1 MKNRVLL
8 GLLALVLVAT
18 TLVTFYNFASSP
30 TDENIFTDSPGKFLF
45 TAPLPLSPDSGNIEE
60 GDILAEINGVHSKGK
75 TLGEARYLFEESLKD
90 SVVTLGVNQTKR
102 RSYGKYRVR
111 SEVLRQAS
119 LEPID
124 STVIVVSVAPGGASD
139 RAGMLPGDIIERID
153 RQKFSNAQEADRILR
168 RASSG
173 GSYTYE
179 VLRGKDRLI
188 LNVVLAGFGFPLANL
203 IFSLAGLVY
212 IGIGAFIAIR
222 RPELKAA
229 RLLGLGFMLTGFVVA
244 VWTIRRDPDPTFFVT
259 LRAAGMAVALF
270 FGIAVSWHS
279 GIYFPGER
287 KELISRRWIT
297 RIDYGLAFLLTVIA
311 VFLGSQGQL
320 EGAKGIILLTLMIL
334 FPMAYNIFIRIRF
347 RRFRT
352 PEYVSQREIIKWT
365 GITVGAL
372 CSIGTILT
380 VQVFGAGQIGFIGL
394 AIVLIPLAHLYTIGR
409 YRLLDMNLRIRRN
422 IQYSLVSVGWGVVC
436 TVVAVGILSLL
447 LSLHV
452 RLPEVSL
459 HGTSIEVR
467 DPGSPG
473 TAGGP
478 TERFLFIVL
487 AVGIWYVLWRLRK
500 AGQRGIDKLYYR
512 TQYDYRRALSE
523 LSEMLATKLSMADL
537 GRAIVE
543 KIVQLMQL
551 KRAGVFFFRDESVC
565 CCREAFGIEAGA
577 WQRFCMRDEKALAG
591 AVQQFTGEFTVD
603 YLPEPLKSDFR
614 ELDFRYIVPIRS
626 KEHLIGAIVL
636 GEKLSEAT
644 FSQEDLEFLSAA
656 ARQASVSIENAFLYE
671 ELAEQER
678 MKHEL
683 EIARRIQLASLPQR
697 TPVVEGLEVAGQ
709 SRPAMEVGG
718 DFFDYLN
725 GSGEGVTVIVG
736 DVSGK
741 GTSAALYMS
750 KVQGILRSLHDYTR
764 SPAELFIRANRLLIA
779 DLERSSFITAL
790 GAAFD
795 ARTRN
800 AVVARAGHLPLYRY
814 RPKDGTVEKI
824 TTKGLG
830 LGLDN
835 GSIFAAELEERIVPY
850 DPGDVMAFVT
860 DGIIEARNEKG
871 DEFGEE
877 RLMEEMKCHAALA
890 ADEIRS
896 RILERVSAFAGLVP
910 QHDDQTLV
918 VVKVR

>member
-1 MKNRVLL
+1 M
-8 GLLALVLVAT
+8 
-18 TLVTFYNFASSP
+18 
-30 TDENIFTDSPGKFLF
+30 
-45 TAPLPLSPDSGNIEE
+45 
-60 GDILAEINGVHSKGK
+60 
-75 TLGEARYLFEESLKD
+75 
-90 SVVTLGVNQTKR
+90 
-102 RSYGKYRVR
+102 
-111 SEVLRQAS
+111 
-119 LEPID
+119 
-124 STVIVVSVAPGGASD
+124 
-139 RAGMLPGDIIERID
+139 
-153 RQKFSNAQEADRILR
+153 
-168 RASSG
+168 
-173 GSYTYE
+173 
-179 VLRGKDRLI
+179 
-188 LNVVLAGFGFPLANL
+188 
-203 IFSLAGLVY
+203 
-212 IGIGAFIAIR
+212 
-222 RPELKAA
+222 
-229 RLLGLGFMLTGFVVA
+229 
-244 VWTIRRDPDPTFFVT
+244 
-259 LRAAGMAVALF
+259 
-270 FGIAVSWHS
+270 
-279 GIYFPGER
+279 
-287 KELISRRWIT
+287 
-297 RIDYGLAFLLTVIA
+297 
-311 VFLGSQGQL
+311 
-320 EGAKGIILLTLMIL
+320 
-334 FPMAYNIFIRIRF
+334 
-347 RRFRT
+347 
-352 PEYVSQREIIKWT
+352 
-365 GITVGAL
+365 
-372 CSIGTILT
+372 
-380 VQVFGAGQIGFIGL
+380 
-394 AIVLIPLAHLYTIGR
+394 
-409 YRLLDMNLRIRRN
+409 
-422 IQYSLVSVGWGVVC
+422 
-436 TVVAVGILSLL
+436 
-447 LSLHV
+447 
-452 RLPEVSL
+452 
-459 HGTSIEVR
+459 
-467 DPGSPG
+467 
-473 TAGGP
+473 
-478 TERFLFIVL
+478 
-487 AVGIWYVLWRLRK
+487 
-500 AGQRGIDKLYYR
+500 
-512 TQYDYRRALSE
+512 
-523 LSEMLATKLSMADL
+523 
-537 GRAIVE
+537 
-543 KIVQLMQL
+543 
-551 KRAGVFFFRDESVC
+551 
-565 CCREAFGIEAGA
+565 
-577 WQRFCMRDEKALAG
+577 
-591 AVQQFTGEFTVD
+591 D

-814 RPKDGTVEKI
+814 RPKDGTAEKI

-877 RLMEEMKCHAALA
+877 RLLEEMKCHAALA